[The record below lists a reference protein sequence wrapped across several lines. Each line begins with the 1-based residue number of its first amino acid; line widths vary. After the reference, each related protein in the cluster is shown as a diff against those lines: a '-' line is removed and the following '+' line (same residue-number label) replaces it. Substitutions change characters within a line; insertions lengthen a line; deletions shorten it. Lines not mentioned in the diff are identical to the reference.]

1 MTIQKYSVGMAMP
14 FFNCYTVCDM
24 FRRKKVD
31 KKRLEHKLYL
41 ARESPEPVF
50 DLSHCDLVEVPT
62 GIYSLCKVF
71 LKRSLLLQHN
81 SLSSLSGGGEL
92 NSLGHLI
99 ILDISNNDIS
109 TLPSEIS
116 ALKSLE
122 ELYANSNKLN
132 GLPDSICSLENLKS
146 LSLSENKLRNL
157 PEEMGK
163 LAKLQK
169 LYLTGNPNLRHLPKT
184 ICKARRLVL
193 IELTTGNFLYPP
205 CAVAEAGTE
214 AIKKFISDDVGAEY
228 IPPNQMGDESS
239 EMINKPN
246 LEGENDTLY
255 NLVLKGRILDLE
267 TEKASAFTRIDLH
280 CFLYSLQLKRME
292 KLKSIQENNDLLLKQ
307 EFEMATVH
315 KANKQQLLA
324 SISRQQSKLD
334 FKLSQ
339 IQQERETDK
348 FRLIEQLQ
356 EVENNADIAIK
367 NLLSISKEP
376 AAQLLEQER
385 EEEEKLLA
393 ALNREHDTISKSHV
407 LAAMQDILKQ
417 ETDMFSKLDKNRIEM
432 SRSILEQELDSGSKL
447 ADIFRNQ
454 DLQKSNWVAKLMED
468 NDLQKAAVSTLL
480 ERGDARSWGL
490 LQQVRLVE
498 SQLGALTNI
507 ELDRKKLRMDE
518 HINDL
523 AEKRLNLSRLLTDL
537 LAQQKERRA
546 QLLST
551 LQIME
556 EHSAE
561 DSEDFWLR
569 QYQRLL
575 EKYSKLTRFLWVPY
589 VNSVVFRLPE
599 GLSQAQ
605 RNIDPKLAEMLL
617 ANGVLHCL
625 PFLAKLTQCQS
636 NTKSI
641 TEQHLLEAGVKIPA
655 DRLKILDALQLY
667 SKEHISCEH
676 APSAP
681 VLQDEASAPPNP
693 PADIK
698 AIVTLECVVCL
709 DCRCDVIFV
718 PCGHLCCCS
727 ECSASVGQ
735 CPLCRAGIERKITM
749 LQANL

>member
-24 FRRKKVD
+24 FRRKKVN

-169 LYLTGNPNLRHLPKT
+169 LYLTSNPNLRHLPKT

-255 NLVLKGRILDLE
+255 NLVLEGRILDLE
-267 TEKASAFTRIDLH
+267 TEK
-280 CFLYSLQLKRME
+280 LKRME

-417 ETDMFSKLDKNRIEM
+417 ETEMFSKLDKNRIEM

-575 EKYSKLTRFLWVPY
+575 EK
-589 VNSVVFRLPE
+589 LPE

>member
-24 FRRKKVD
+24 FRRKKVN

-169 LYLTGNPNLRHLPKT
+169 LYLTSNPNLRHLPKT

-255 NLVLKGRILDLE
+255 NLGRILDLE
-267 TEKASAFTRIDLH
+267 TEK
-280 CFLYSLQLKRME
+280 LKRME

-417 ETDMFSKLDKNRIEM
+417 ETEMFSKLDKNRIEM

-575 EKYSKLTRFLWVPY
+575 EK
-589 VNSVVFRLPE
+589 LPE

>member
-255 NLVLKGRILDLE
+255 NLGRILDLE
-267 TEKASAFTRIDLH
+267 TEK
-280 CFLYSLQLKRME
+280 LKRME

-575 EKYSKLTRFLWVPY
+575 EK
-589 VNSVVFRLPE
+589 LPE

>member
-255 NLVLKGRILDLE
+255 NLVLK
-267 TEKASAFTRIDLH
+267 
-280 CFLYSLQLKRME
+280 LKRME

-575 EKYSKLTRFLWVPY
+575 EK
-589 VNSVVFRLPE
+589 LPE

>member
-255 NLVLKGRILDLE
+255 NL
-267 TEKASAFTRIDLH
+267 
-280 CFLYSLQLKRME
+280 LKRME

-575 EKYSKLTRFLWVPY
+575 EK
-589 VNSVVFRLPE
+589 LPE

>member
-267 TEKASAFTRIDLH
+267 TEK
-280 CFLYSLQLKRME
+280 LKRME

-575 EKYSKLTRFLWVPY
+575 EK
-589 VNSVVFRLPE
+589 LPE